1 MRVEPTDGFLGED
14 MIVFEGLHRGGYI
27 SRRFEVTAPDLE
39 NADPVHHNTLEF
51 DLVALLSI
59 LKPEWRMQ
67 VQWTNDSDFRKP
79 LQRYREDTIK
89 HSTNEWSTR
98 QRNERFVRYS
108 RLVDEGALRRERLR
122 LYFTMPV
129 DAEVIGRKSSRLTN
143 EALLGAYAEQFKQTG
158 QFLQALFGGSGGQV
172 RPMGDADHFLH
183 YLEFLNPSLPE
194 QKVADP
200 LEFFDPEKSIQE
212 NCWLGEGR
220 PLEKPDTGFYLDG
233 YYHGMLVL
241 KSLPKRTRPT
251 IAYLLT
257 KLGFR
262 EYAITVNVE
271 AVDVDEL
278 IEKEQKELNRVEGD
292 YESLKKV
299 KLLAAMR
306 TKAAKIARYS
316 NGDSSPYR
324 IQYIIR
330 AWDRSREDLRAK
342 MTALKAAVGSMERA
356 QAYEPTLETSARNF
370 FYCTWPGW
378 SYGRY
383 TSLWHDYDDALVADI
398 LPFSSTPVGHLENAE
413 FIYEGANGNLVGGRT
428 FVGDGGSQTPQNAV
442 VIGTTGSG
450 TSVNVID
457 ILTQTEPFYHY
468 TMIVEEG
475 ESYTTYAKT
484 VDQKTEPIIVQ
495 ANGKLT
501 MNYLDTR
508 GLPLSGLHLSA
519 AAALPMLMVGQSKD
533 EDRNKLRQALLSN
546 AIGRLYED
554 FARWYLNKH
563 PDQRSALARRAY
575 ALDSYRR
582 ERMGPQATELDAFLE
597 FSEFE
602 QARADEAASFIARP
616 DESDVTRFAKESAGT
631 QQVRDLIFSRFA
643 PAEQPQ
649 HGHLQELL
657 AAEAAGPHAEE
668 MRYLATLL
676 EPWAAGGSY
685 GELFDG
691 VSNVNLT
698 GKIAHFEL
706 GYIPES
712 AEELK
717 AGAAFLIANYT
728 RSHMMR
734 LPRALRK
741 RNIFEEVARFS
752 LVPSGKKV
760 LRESY
765 QQLRKYNVWNV
776 ATVQNYEQFKSSD
789 IRGPVLGNSRILF
802 LLRQSDRSDIEDLSQ
817 DFPIPEAV
825 KDAVMS
831 HPEPEKLIGQ
841 KFSQF
846 TYYHTDER
854 RPLIVTMRNVASRE
868 MLYCA
873 SSSGA
878 HFDQR
883 SKQLKGH
890 SNIVEAI
897 IANA

>member
-1 MRVEPTDGFLGED
+1 MRCEPVDGYFGED
-14 MIVFEGLHRGGYI
+14 MIVFEGLHRGGYV
-27 SRRFEVTAPDLE
+27 SRGFEITAPDLE
-39 NADPVHHNTLEF
+39 QADPVHHNGFES
-51 DLVALLSI
+51 DLIALLSS

-79 LQRYREDTIK
+79 LQRYREETVRF
-89 HSTNEWSTR
+89 SSNAWSTR

-108 RLVDEGALRRERLR
+108 RLVEEGALRRERLR
-122 LYFTMPV
+122 IYFTIPV
-129 DAEVIGRKSSRLTN
+129 NAEAIGSVSGKLTT
-143 EALLGAYAEQFKQTG
+143 EALLNAYREQFKQTG
-158 QFLQALFGGSGGQV
+158 QFLQSLFGGSGGQV
-172 RPMGDADHFLH
+172 RPMTDTDHFLH

-194 QKVADP
+194 QRVVDP
-200 LEFFDPEKSIQE
+200 AEFFDPGKSIQE

-233 YYHGMLVL
+233 NFHGMLVL
-241 KSLPKRTRPT
+241 KALPKRTRPSM
-251 IAYLLT
+251 AYLLT

-271 AVDVDEL
+271 SLDVDEL

-292 YESLKKV
+292 YESVRKI
-299 KLLAAMR
+299 KLLAAIR

-330 AWDRSREDLRAK
+330 AWDRNRDELRAK
-342 MTALKAAVGSMERA
+342 LTALKAAVGSMERA
-356 QAYEPTLETSARNF
+356 QAYEPALEPSARNF

-378 SYGRY
+378 SFSKYAA
-383 TSLWHDYDDALVADI
+383 LWHDYDDALVANI
-398 LPFSSTPVGHLENAE
+398 LPFSSTPVGYLEDAE
-413 FIYEGANGNLVGGRT
+413 FIYEGPNGNLVGGRT
-428 FVGDGGSQTPQNAV
+428 FVGEGSSQTPQNAV

-450 TSVNVID
+450 KSVNVID
-457 ILTQTEPFYHY
+457 ILTQTEPFYAY

-484 VDQKTEPIIVQ
+484 VDRASEPIVVR

-533 EDRNKLRQALLSN
+533 EDKNKLRHALISN

-554 FARWYLNKH
+554 FARWYLNRN
-563 PDQRSALARRAY
+563 PDEALSLARRAY
-575 ALDSYRR
+575 TLDVYRR
-582 ERMGPQATELDAFLE
+582 DRMGPQATELDAFLE
-597 FSEFE
+597 FAEFE
-602 QARADEAASFIARP
+602 TMHRDEAAAMLARADEG
-616 DESDVTRFAKESAGT
+616 DVTRFAKNGAGA
-631 QQVRDLIFSRFA
+631 QQIRDLIFARFTG
-643 PAEQPQ
+643 EDQPQ

-657 AAEAAGPHAEE
+657 SAEASGAHADE

-676 EPWAAGGSY
+676 EPWSAGGAY

-717 AGAAFLIANYT
+717 AAAAFLIANYT

-776 ATVQNYEQFKSSD
+776 ATVQNYEQFRTSD
-789 IRGPVLGNSRILF
+789 IRGAVLGNSRILF
-802 LLRQSDRSDIEDLSQ
+802 LLRQSDRSDVEDLSQ

-831 HPEPEKLIGQ
+831 HPEPEKLVGQ

-873 SSSGA
+873 SSAGA
-878 HFDQR
+878 HFDERQKALR
-883 SKQLKGH
+883 GT
-890 SNIVEAI
+890 NDIVESI